1 MSGLFSRR
9 LATRFLSQMVLLAV
23 WIEGTGSFCQSGQ
36 QIASIAGKVRGAQ
49 GQALPG
55 ATVTLSRAEDGV
67 RLKTASTGADGTYR
81 IIGVGYGRYRLSATM
96 TGYKESASELIN
108 LADGTVVADFN
119 LQPVL
124 LTSPTNGGF
133 MDKNSSLSSPPSFRT
148 AGVEG
153 TTAPSGYSAGASAED
168 AALVMT
174 GVSRLEDGGLSLIPP
189 AETVRDC
196 NQESDLLKAAQA
208 RPESFDSNHELGV
221 FFFGHGDMVRSI
233 QYLNF
238 AFGIKPRDA
247 NNSRW
252 LSLAYVRT
260 NQFPKAIDLIQSLVK
275 QRPGDPAPILL
286 LARIYDAS
294 GDRPKAIAEYLL
306 AASLDAG
313 EGNVFASGIGLV
325 SLGAAEEALQVF
337 SEGTGHNPA
346 SAKLWMGLGIAQ
358 NLSHWKAESA
368 RSLIRAADL
377 DPEYLPTYHFLATL
391 SGTSIETDAEIRKRL
406 EVLAVSNS
414 ESAEAHYDY
423 ALALWKHARLDSSA
437 QLDVQIEA
445 QLRLAIEKDPAFA
458 IAHLKLGA
466 VYEEAGDH
474 AQAIIELERVVQLDP
489 DNAAAHYRLAQ
500 AYRRNNQAAL
510 ADLELARFKK
520 MRSEPQEEDDTTEE
534 GLRVYTA
541 RLARQTPLV
550 VPCHEP
556 R

>member
-9 LATRFLSQMVLLAV
+9 LATRFLSHLVLLAV
-23 WIEGTGSFCQSGQ
+23 WIEGTGSLCQSGQ

-168 AALVMT
+168 AAVVMA

-189 AETVRDC
+189 TETIRDC
-196 NQESDLLKAAQA
+196 NQESDLLKAAQTH
-208 RPESFDSNHELGV
+208 PGSFDSNHELGV
-221 FFFGHGDMVRSI
+221 FYFDHGDMIRSI
-233 QYLNF
+233 QYLNL
-238 AFGIKPRDA
+238 ASGIKPRDA

-294 GDRPKAIAEYLL
+294 GDRPKAIAEYVL

-325 SLGAAEEALQVF
+325 SLGAAEEALHVF
-337 SEGTGHNPA
+337 SEGNGHNPA
-346 SAKLWMGLGIAQ
+346 SAKLWMG
-358 NLSHWKAESA
+358 
-368 RSLIRAADL
+368 RAADL
-377 DPEYLPTYHFLATL
+377 DPEYLPTYLFLATL

-445 QLRLAIEKDPAFA
+445 QLRFAIEKDPAFA

-474 AQAIIELERVVQLDP
+474 AQAIIELERAVQLDP

-500 AYRRNNQAAL
+500 AYRRNNQATL

-520 MRSEPQEEDDTTEE
+520 MRSEPLEEDDTIEE

-550 VPCHEP
+550 IPCHEP